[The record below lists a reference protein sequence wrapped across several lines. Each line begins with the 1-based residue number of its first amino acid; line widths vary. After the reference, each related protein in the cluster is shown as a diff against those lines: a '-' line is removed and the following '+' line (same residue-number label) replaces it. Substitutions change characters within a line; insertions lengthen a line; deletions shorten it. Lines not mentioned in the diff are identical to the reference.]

1 MNIVSTSLV
10 ALALSI
16 SVVALASPSQAR
28 THQTREHQTRESN
41 STDNMNSARAAA
53 VHECSLQADKA
64 YPAAGYGS
72 ANSAKYRAC
81 LSEHGQQE

>member
-1 MNIVSTSLV
+1 MKIVSMSLV

-16 SVVALASPSQAR
+16 SVVAFAPPSQAR
-28 THQTREHQTRESN
+28 AHKTPEWD
-41 STDNMNSARAAA
+41 STNNMSSARAAA

-72 ANSAKYRAC
+72 ANAAKYRAC
-81 LSEHGQQE
+81 LTEHGQKE